1 MDKRELDLHLKSNKP
16 INSALLFGAC
26 DYLVELYAESIIKTF
41 GNEFDMLKM
50 YFDEYSFVDARNF
63 ISQNSLFGDKLI
75 LFIKSDKKI
84 PKTEIREL
92 ISLANKNDALFVF
105 RFFGDFT
112 SKDKDY
118 YELFTQ
124 PQNAIFVR
132 FFNPS
137 STTENLHYVQLEAQ
151 KRGLQIDKEA
161 LDELL
166 FLKNMDIEASVKE
179 LEKFLS
185 IQTSISVK
193 EIRSVVDEAD
203 DTIMENF
210 FEAILGKKDFYR
222 TLLKILEKA
231 DFDEVRVVMSFEY
244 YMQEL
249 FLFLLYSKAYG
260 QIDAR
265 KITGKPLPDF
275 VAKAKAAKAIKI
287 KYTTYIKVF
296 ETLLEADM
304 SLKLSKNSDKKAIL
318 IHYLMKLQNNL

>member
-1 MDKRELDLHLKSNKP
+1 MDKRELDSHIKSNKP

-26 DYLVELYAESIIKTF
+26 DYLVELYADNIIKGF
-41 GNEFDMLKM
+41 GDGSDVLKM
-50 YFDEYSFVDARNF
+50 YFDEYSFMDAKNF

-84 PKTEIREL
+84 PKTEIKEL

-105 RFFGDFT
+105 RFFGDMT
-112 SKDKDY
+112 NKDKDY

-124 PQNAIFVR
+124 TQNALFVR
-132 FFNPS
+132 FFNPNS
-137 STTENLHYVQLEAQ
+137 ASETFQYVQLEAQ
-151 KRGLQIDKEA
+151 KKGLQIDKEA

-185 IQTSISVK
+185 IQTAIGIK
-193 EIRSVVDEAD
+193 EVRDIVDEAD

-210 FEAILGKKDFYR
+210 FEAVLGKKEFYR
-222 TLLKILEKA
+222 TLFKILEKA

-287 KYTTYIKVF
+287 KYTTYIKIF
-296 ETLLEADM
+296 ETLLEADIN
-304 SLKLSKNSDKKAIL
+304 LKSSKNSDKKATL
-318 IHYLMKLQNNL
+318 IHSLIKLQNNL